1 MSSLTI
7 TVPHKNGGERKV
19 DCLDLLATTF
29 SDKPG
34 IAIAAVNKD
43 PERPH
48 TISVP
53 LDMPARLTLLTLNG
67 DSKDAYNDVGHDGV
81 TVTETE
87 LGIFEGQLSVTLA
100 AHSVNILRIKDV
112 RKSAHH
118 SRFLRQTPH
127 RI

>member
-1 MSSLTI
+1 MPTMVVS
-7 TVPHKNGGERKV
+7 HKWGGERTV

-34 IAIAAVNKD
+34 MAIAAVNKD
-43 PERPH
+43 AENAH
-48 TISVP
+48 VITIP
-53 LDMPARLTLLTLNG
+53 LDKHARVTLLTLNG

-87 LGIFEGQLSVTLA
+87 LGVFEGQLSVTLA

-112 RKSAHH
+112 
-118 SRFLRQTPH
+118 
-127 RI
+127 